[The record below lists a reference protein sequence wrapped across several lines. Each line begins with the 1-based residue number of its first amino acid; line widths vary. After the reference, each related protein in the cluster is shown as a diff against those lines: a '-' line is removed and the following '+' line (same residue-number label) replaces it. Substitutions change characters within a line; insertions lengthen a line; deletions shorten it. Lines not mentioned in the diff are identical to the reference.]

1 MYHPHFIK
9 MPNQTCE
16 LSEIS
21 ILILFHLPNCEVVG
35 GGAVAGGA
43 LAGGVD
49 DVLAGRP
56 AHHHESILISWSL
69 VLSGVA
75 DVIQGGA

>member
-21 ILILFHLPNCEVVG
+21 ILILFHLLNCEVVR

-49 DVLAGRP
+49 DVLAG
-56 AHHHESILISWSL
+56 
-69 VLSGVA
+69 
-75 DVIQGGA
+75 

>member
-21 ILILFHLPNCEVVG
+21 ILILFHLPNCEVVR

-49 DVLAGRP
+49 DVLAG
-56 AHHHESILISWSL
+56 
-69 VLSGVA
+69 
-75 DVIQGGA
+75 

>member
-1 MYHPHFIK
+1 M
-9 MPNQTCE
+9 
-16 LSEIS
+16 
-21 ILILFHLPNCEVVG
+21 VR

-56 AHHHESILISWSL
+56 AHHHEIILISWSL

-75 DVIQGGA
+75 DVVIEGGA

>member
-1 MYHPHFIK
+1 MT
-9 MPNQTCE
+9 NQ
-16 LSEIS
+16 LLLVSD
-21 ILILFHLPNCEVVG
+21 PKK
-35 GGAVAGGA
+35 GAVAGGA

>member
-1 MYHPHFIK
+1 M
-9 MPNQTCE
+9 
-16 LSEIS
+16 
-21 ILILFHLPNCEVVG
+21 VR

-56 AHHHESILISWSL
+56 AHHHESILISWWVANE
-69 VLSGVA
+69 VLADVA

>member
-21 ILILFHLPNCEVVG
+21 ILILFHLLNCEVVR

-49 DVLAGRP
+49 DVLAHQIR
-56 AHHHESILISWSL
+56 
-69 VLSGVA
+69 
-75 DVIQGGA
+75 

>member
-21 ILILFHLPNCEVVG
+21 ILILFHLPNCEVVR
-35 GGAVAGGA
+35 GGAVAGG
-43 LAGGVD
+43 G
-49 DVLAGRP
+49 
-56 AHHHESILISWSL
+56 ESILISWSL

>member
-1 MYHPHFIK
+1 M
-9 MPNQTCE
+9 
-16 LSEIS
+16 
-21 ILILFHLPNCEVVG
+21 VR

-49 DVLAGRP
+49 DVLAGHP
-56 AHHHESILISWSL
+56 AHHQHHESILISWSL

-75 DVIQGGA
+75 DVIQGGAYYKQAKPHQIR

>member
-1 MYHPHFIK
+1 

-21 ILILFHLPNCEVVG
+21 ILILFHLPNCEVVR

-49 DVLAGRP
+49 DVLAGRGRP